1 MGRRTGY
8 VGEENDAG
16 AELTRV
22 VRRGQGGG
30 MSIKSIITLLLVCC
44 GAPSRAAQ
52 TTAQVI
58 EVISPA
64 KAEQAWL
71 MIPWETD
78 LTAARRKAVAQNK
91 PVFLWEMDGHPLGCT

>member
-1 MGRRTGY
+1 
-8 VGEENDAG
+8 
-16 AELTRV
+16 
-22 VRRGQGGG
+22 

-44 GAPSRAAQ
+44 GAPLRAAQ

-64 KAEQAWL
+64 TAEQAWL